1 MRMQIERLE
10 LRNFE
15 GYKRAEIDFAKG
27 LNIITGRNST
37 GKTTILEAL
46 LFALY
51 GGGPG
56 IEKKLLV
63 SKLQDVAGSMSVKL
77 VANMHGKHVE
87 ILREGRLVGR
97 EGESRRF
104 RTEKLSLK
112 IDGKEVPIH
121 SEEELN
127 KKVGELAGMGVKM
140 FTTLIYAR
148 QGELTNILEPKR
160 EDMDLILGISLMKEL
175 AEQLDSAK
183 KSLEKYEGKDA
194 KTMLE
199 MYMQQLPK
207 TLSQIDQ
214 IKGQVNRL
222 TGEVQE
228 LEKTVSKAKSK
239 ELRDLI
245 QLIEKRDNLTEGIR
259 ENETTLASILAE
271 RGATNTEELNKL
283 ASEAARKEED
293 LKSEIQQLTKEEER
307 INSVYTEISSKLSK
321 ADAYLKSAGVSTV
334 EELEQKIASITQEHA
349 QIGVNLK
356 TEEAKFNLIEK
367 SRNALMGKVTSLS
380 DEVKSHEE
388 LLAKGLANCPTCGQ
402 EVNPAT
408 LGQIINDKKSKLE
421 QLNKKTIEIEG
432 EYQRLKAKVDALKSK
447 LMQLS
452 SRISHMRQVHDELTA
467 LLAGK
472 TVEELEKEKNEAQK
486 DLEGIRENIKEQ
498 NAQLAKIRA
507 EKGTLQNT
515 IAKIQS
521 LEEEKKKLEK
531 ELFEC
536 LEGIR
541 ANLQAL
547 AFPFQPEDAD
557 LKAKIAEQLPLSVEE
572 LSKKETDLHEKR
584 EQLTRLK
591 ANLEALQKEEQETK
605 KKIGELQ
612 KRLGKVKVCEQ
623 LLEKIK
629 GGIESLRERRLKRIA
644 DEALRVYET
653 LTDQRIYKAFRINR
667 DDYAVEVFPS
677 RLEGYIPAKRTGG
690 GHQTLIALAVRVALL
705 HVLNQRSLIILDEP
719 TYGVDSENLPQLMS
733 YFSEAAKKLEQTI
746 VVSHYGLGEEEAA
759 NIIKVSLAPDG
770 SSTTSKHNF

>member
-15 GYKRAEIDFAKG
+15 GYKRAEIDFVKG

-56 IEKKLLV
+56 IEKRLLV
-63 SKLQDVAGSMSVKL
+63 SKLRDVTGPMSVKL

-97 EGESRRF
+97 EGEFGRF

-121 SEEELN
+121 GEEELN
-127 KKVGELAGMGVKM
+127 KKVCELAGMGVKM

-148 QGELTNILEPKR
+148 QGELTSILEPKK
-160 EDMDLILGISLMKEL
+160 EDMDLILGISLVKEL

-183 KSLEKYEGKDA
+183 KFLEKYEGKDT

-199 MYMQQLPK
+199 MYMQQLPE
-207 TLSQIDQ
+207 TLRQINQ
-214 IKGQVNRL
+214 VTGQVNQL
-222 TGEVQE
+222 AGEVQE

-239 ELRDLI
+239 ELRDLL
-245 QLIEKRDNLTEGIR
+245 QLIKKRDKITEEIR
-259 ENETTLASILAE
+259 KNETALASILAE
-271 RGATNTEELNKL
+271 QGVRSIEELSNL
-283 ASEAARKEED
+283 ALKVARKEEE
-293 LKSEIQQLTKEEER
+293 LNSEIQQLTKEEER
-307 INSVYTEISSKLSK
+307 LSGVYTEVSSKLSK
-321 ADAYLKSAGVSTV
+321 AEAYLQSAGASTV
-334 EELEQKIASITQEHA
+334 EDLEQKIASTIKEYA
-349 QIGVNLK
+349 QIDGELK
-356 TEEAKFNLIEK
+356 TEEAKFNRIEE
-367 SRNALMGKVTSLS
+367 SRNALMGRVASLS

-388 LLAKGLANCPTCGQ
+388 LLAKGLASCPTCGQ
-402 EVNPAT
+402 EVNPVT
-408 LGQIINDKKSKLE
+408 LRQIVDNKKGQLE
-421 QLNKKTIEIEG
+421 QLNKEAAEIE
-432 EYQRLKAKVDALKSK
+432 EKYQRLKAKVEDLKSK
-447 LMQLS
+447 LTQLS
-452 SRISHMRQVHDELTA
+452 SRISHMQQVHNELTA

-472 TVEELEKEKNEAQK
+472 TVEGLKKEKDEAQK
-486 DLEGIRENIKEQ
+486 TLEGVRKTIRERSVQLAETHAKREILQ
-498 NAQLAKIRA
+498 NAIV
-507 EKGTLQNT
+507 N
-515 IAKIQS
+515 IQS
-521 LEEEKKKLEK
+521 LEDEKKKLEK

-536 LEGIR
+536 LEDMQE
-541 ANLQAL
+541 NLQAL
-547 AFPFQPEDAD
+547 AFPFQPGDAD

-572 LSKKETDLHEKR
+572 LDKKEADLKEKR
-584 EQLTRLK
+584 KQLASLK
-591 ANLEALQKEEQETK
+591 DSLEALQRKEQETK
-605 KKIGELQ
+605 KKISELQ
-612 KRLGKVKVCEQ
+612 KRLDKVRVCEQ

-667 DDYAVEVFPS
+667 DDYTVEVFPS
-677 RLEGYIPAKRTGG
+677 RLEDYIPAKRTGG

-705 HVLNQRSLIILDEP
+705 HVLNQRSLLILDEP

-733 YFSEAAKKLEQTI
+733 YFSEAAKRLEQTI
-746 VVSHYGLGEEEAA
+746 LVTHYGLGEEEAA
-759 NIIKVSLAPDG
+759 NIIKVSLALDG
-770 SSTTSKHNF
+770 SSTASKHSF